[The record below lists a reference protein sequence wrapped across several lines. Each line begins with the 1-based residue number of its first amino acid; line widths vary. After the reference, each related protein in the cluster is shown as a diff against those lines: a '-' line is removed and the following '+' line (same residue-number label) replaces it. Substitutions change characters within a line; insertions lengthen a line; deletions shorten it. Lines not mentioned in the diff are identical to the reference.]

1 MIAIAIA
8 WFLLGLLL
16 LALGGDSIVKAVSGL
31 AQRFGASPFTA
42 GLLLLG
48 VTTSLPE
55 LAVNARA
62 LAVGQP
68 ELALGNAVGS
78 SIVNLGFTLAVA
90 AIAAPLLLR
99 ARLQT
104 VLWWSLLVAGVLLV
118 LFGLDGRLARWEG
131 GVLVAGFIVMQVL
144 LLRRGRVERAEV
156 QAAIAESALSR
167 TSLPLNVLRVLIAAL
182 TLYWGARLVVGA
194 AADFGAALGWTPLL
208 VGLLPV
214 AIGTA
219 LPEVATAIAA
229 ARRGHGDM
237 VLGHVLGSS
246 VVNLLL
252 VIGAMAVLQPLALP
266 ASFVRLELP
275 ALPVLRGF
283 LFPRRFR
290 RRKLFLGSRLV
301 ARQAGTGFHQQRQ
314 RRLGHHVGADRRG
327 DEQEYGDQ
335 QLARL
340 RVLAQEDVV
349 ADRAHQHAAHAQ
361 RAGLGRRV
369 QALEE
374 RGQLH
379 QPQCADQDEEAAEQ
393 QQDRQADLYRGD
405 HSTMSRRSTNLLS
418 TTVLPKPSMAMT
430 SAASK

>member
-78 SIVNLGFTLAVA
+78 SIVNLGLTLAA
-90 AIAAPLLLR
+90 AAMAAPLLLR

-104 VLWWSLLVAGVLLV
+104 VLWWSLLAAGVLLI
-118 LFGLDGRLARWEG
+118 LFGLDGGLARWEG
-131 GVLVAGFIVMQVL
+131 GVLLAGFIVVQV
-144 LLRRGRVERAEV
+144 LLRRGRGESAEV

-182 TLYWGARLVVGA
+182 ALYWGARLVVGA
-194 AADFGAALGWTPLL
+194 AADFGVALGWTPLL

-237 VLGHVLGSS
+237 VLCHVLGSS

-275 ALPVLRGF
+275 ALLAFALVLYPMLRGD
-283 LFPRRFR
+283 L
-290 RRKLFLGSRLV
+290 KISRGEGAILLV
-301 ARQAGTGFHQQRQ
+301 AFIGWFV
-314 RRLGHHVGADRRG
+314 LELLLVGA
-327 DEQEYGDQ
+327 
-335 QLARL
+335 
-340 RVLAQEDVV
+340 
-349 ADRAHQHAAHAQ
+349 
-361 RAGLGRRV
+361 
-369 QALEE
+369 
-374 RGQLH
+374 
-379 QPQCADQDEEAAEQ
+379 
-393 QQDRQADLYRGD
+393 
-405 HSTMSRRSTNLLS
+405 
-418 TTVLPKPSMAMT
+418 PSL
-430 SAASK
+430 

>member
-78 SIVNLGFTLAVA
+78 SIVNMGMTLALA

-99 ARLQT
+99 ARLQS
-104 VLWWSLLVAGVLLV
+104 VLWWSLLAAAALLI
-118 LFGLDGRLARWEG
+118 LFGLDGRLVRWEG
-131 GVLVAGFIVMQVL
+131 GVLVAGFIVMQVV
-144 LLRRGRVERAEV
+144 LLRRGGSESAEV

-182 TLYWGARLVVGA
+182 ALYWGARLVVGA
-194 AADFGAALGWTPLL
+194 AADFGTALGWTPLL

-219 LPEVATAIAA
+219 LPEVAAAIAA

-246 VVNLLL
+246 AVNLLL
-252 VIGAMAVLQPLALP
+252 VIGAMAMLQPLALP

-275 ALPVLRGF
+275 ALLAFALVLYPMLRGD
-283 LFPRRFR
+283 LKINRGEGAI
-290 RRKLFLGSRLV
+290 LLV
-301 ARQAGTGFHQQRQ
+301 AF
-314 RRLGHHVGADRRG
+314 VGW
-327 DEQEYGDQ
+327 
-335 QLARL
+335 L
-340 RVLAQEDVV
+340 VLEV
-349 ADRAHQHAAHAQ
+349 
-361 RAGLGRRV
+361 
-369 QALEE
+369 
-374 RGQLH
+374 
-379 QPQCADQDEEAAEQ
+379 
-393 QQDRQADLYRGD
+393 
-405 HSTMSRRSTNLLS
+405 LL
-418 TTVLPKPSMAMT
+418 VG
-430 SAASK
+430 

>member
-78 SIVNLGFTLAVA
+78 SIVNLGLTLAVA
-90 AIAAPLLLR
+90 AIAAPCCC
-99 ARLQT
+99 ARLQA
-104 VLWWSLLVAGVLLV
+104 VLWWSLLAAGVLLI
-118 LFGLDGRLARWEG
+118 LFGLDGRLVRWEG

-144 LLRRGRVERAEV
+144 LLRRGHVESAEV

-229 ARRGHGDM
+229 SRRGHGDM

-275 ALPVLRGF
+275 ALLAFALVLYPMLRGD
-283 LFPRRFR
+283 L
-290 RRKLFLGSRLV
+290 KISRGEGGILLV
-301 ARQAGTGFHQQRQ
+301 AFAGWFV
-314 RRLGHHVGADRRG
+314 LELLLVGAP
-327 DEQEYGDQ
+327 
-335 QLARL
+335 
-340 RVLAQEDVV
+340 
-349 ADRAHQHAAHAQ
+349 
-361 RAGLGRRV
+361 
-369 QALEE
+369 AL
-374 RGQLH
+374 
-379 QPQCADQDEEAAEQ
+379 
-393 QQDRQADLYRGD
+393 
-405 HSTMSRRSTNLLS
+405 
-418 TTVLPKPSMAMT
+418 
-430 SAASK
+430 

>member
-31 AQRFGASPFTA
+31 AQRCGASPFTA

-78 SIVNLGFTLAVA
+78 SIVNLGMTLALA

-99 ARLQT
+99 ARLQS
-104 VLWWSLLVAGVLLV
+104 VLWWSLLAAAALLI
-118 LFGLDGRLARWEG
+118 LFGFDGRLVRWEG
-131 GVLVAGFIVMQVL
+131 GVLVAGFIVMQVV
-144 LLRRGRVERAEV
+144 LLRRGRRESAEV

-194 AADFGAALGWTPLL
+194 AADFGTALGWTPLL

-219 LPEVATAIAA
+219 LPEVAAAIAA

-246 VVNLLL
+246 AVNLLL
-252 VIGAMAVLQPLALP
+252 VIGAMAMLQPLALP

-275 ALPVLRGF
+275 ALLAFALVLYPMLRGD
-283 LFPRRFR
+283 LKINRGEGAI
-290 RRKLFLGSRLV
+290 LLV
-301 ARQAGTGFHQQRQ
+301 AFVGWLA
-314 RRLGHHVGADRRG
+314 LEVLLVGAP
-327 DEQEYGDQ
+327 
-335 QLARL
+335 
-340 RVLAQEDVV
+340 
-349 ADRAHQHAAHAQ
+349 
-361 RAGLGRRV
+361 GL
-369 QALEE
+369 
-374 RGQLH
+374 
-379 QPQCADQDEEAAEQ
+379 
-393 QQDRQADLYRGD
+393 
-405 HSTMSRRSTNLLS
+405 
-418 TTVLPKPSMAMT
+418 
-430 SAASK
+430 

>member
-78 SIVNLGFTLAVA
+78 SIANLGLTLALA

-104 VLWWSLLVAGVLLV
+104 VLWWSLLAAAALLI
-118 LFGLDGRLARWEG
+118 LFGLDGRLVRWEG
-131 GVLVAGFIVMQVL
+131 GVLVAGFIVMQVV
-144 LLRRGRVERAEV
+144 LLRRGGRESAEV

-167 TSLPLNVLRVLIAAL
+167 TSLPLNILRVLIAAL

-194 AADFGAALGWTPLL
+194 AADFGTALGWTPLL

-219 LPEVATAIAA
+219 LPEVAAAIAA

-246 VVNLLL
+246 AVNLLL
-252 VIGAMAVLQPLALP
+252 VIGAMAMLQPLALP

-275 ALPVLRGF
+275 ALLAFALVLYPMLRGD
-283 LFPRRFR
+283 LKINRGEGAI
-290 RRKLFLGSRLV
+290 LLV
-301 ARQAGTGFHQQRQ
+301 AFVGWLA
-314 RRLGHHVGADRRG
+314 LEVLLVGAP
-327 DEQEYGDQ
+327 
-335 QLARL
+335 
-340 RVLAQEDVV
+340 
-349 ADRAHQHAAHAQ
+349 
-361 RAGLGRRV
+361 
-369 QALEE
+369 AL
-374 RGQLH
+374 
-379 QPQCADQDEEAAEQ
+379 
-393 QQDRQADLYRGD
+393 
-405 HSTMSRRSTNLLS
+405 
-418 TTVLPKPSMAMT
+418 
-430 SAASK
+430 

>member
-78 SIVNLGFTLAVA
+78 SIVNLGLTLAVA
-90 AIAAPLLLR
+90 AMAAPLLLR

-104 VLWWSLLVAGVLLV
+104 VLWWSLLAAGVLLI
-118 LFGLDGRLARWEG
+118 LFGLDGGLARWEG
-131 GVLVAGFIVMQVL
+131 GILLAGFIVVQVL
-144 LLRRGRVERAEV
+144 LLRRGRSEGAAV

-194 AADFGAALGWTPLL
+194 AADFGVALGWTPLL

-275 ALPVLRGF
+275 ALLAFALVLYPMLRGD
-283 LFPRRFR
+283 L
-290 RRKLFLGSRLV
+290 KISRGEGVILLV
-301 ARQAGTGFHQQRQ
+301 AFVGW
-314 RRLGHHVGADRRG
+314 LVLELLLVGAP
-327 DEQEYGDQ
+327 
-335 QLARL
+335 
-340 RVLAQEDVV
+340 
-349 ADRAHQHAAHAQ
+349 
-361 RAGLGRRV
+361 
-369 QALEE
+369 AL
-374 RGQLH
+374 
-379 QPQCADQDEEAAEQ
+379 
-393 QQDRQADLYRGD
+393 
-405 HSTMSRRSTNLLS
+405 
-418 TTVLPKPSMAMT
+418 
-430 SAASK
+430 

>member
-78 SIVNLGFTLAVA
+78 SIANLGLTLALA

-104 VLWWSLLVAGVLLV
+104 VLWWSLLAAAALLI
-118 LFGLDGRLARWEG
+118 LFGLDGRLVRWEG
-131 GVLVAGFIVMQVL
+131 GVLVAGFIVMQVV
-144 LLRRGRVERAEV
+144 LLRRGRRESAEV

-167 TSLPLNVLRVLIAAL
+167 TSLPLNILRVLVAAL

-194 AADFGAALGWTPLL
+194 AADFGTALGWTPLL

-219 LPEVATAIAA
+219 LPEVAAAIAA

-246 VVNLLL
+246 AVNLLL
-252 VIGAMAVLQPLALP
+252 VIGAMAMLQPLALP

-275 ALPVLRGF
+275 ALLAFALVLYPMLRGD
-283 LFPRRFR
+283 LKINRGEGAI
-290 RRKLFLGSRLV
+290 LLV
-301 ARQAGTGFHQQRQ
+301 AFVGW
-314 RRLGHHVGADRRG
+314 LVLEVLLVGA
-327 DEQEYGDQ
+327 
-335 QLARL
+335 
-340 RVLAQEDVV
+340 
-349 ADRAHQHAAHAQ
+349 
-361 RAGLGRRV
+361 
-369 QALEE
+369 
-374 RGQLH
+374 
-379 QPQCADQDEEAAEQ
+379 P
-393 QQDRQADLYRGD
+393 
-405 HSTMSRRSTNLLS
+405 
-418 TTVLPKPSMAMT
+418 
-430 SAASK
+430 

>member
-78 SIVNLGFTLAVA
+78 SIVNMGMTLALA

-99 ARLQT
+99 ARLQS
-104 VLWWSLLVAGVLLV
+104 VLWWSLLAAAALLI
-118 LFGLDGRLARWEG
+118 LFGLDGRLVRWEG
-131 GVLVAGFIVMQVL
+131 GVLVAGFIVMQVV
-144 LLRRGRVERAEV
+144 LLRRGGSESAEV

-182 TLYWGARLVVGA
+182 ALYWGARLVVGA
-194 AADFGAALGWTPLL
+194 AADFGTALGWTPLL

-219 LPEVATAIAA
+219 LPEVAAAIAA

-246 VVNLLL
+246 AVNLLL
-252 VIGAMAVLQPLALP
+252 VIGAMAMLQPLALP

-275 ALPVLRGF
+275 ALLAFALVLYPMLRGD
-283 LFPRRFR
+283 LKINRGEGAI
-290 RRKLFLGSRLV
+290 LLV
-301 ARQAGTGFHQQRQ
+301 AFVGW
-314 RRLGHHVGADRRG
+314 LVLEVLLVGA
-327 DEQEYGDQ
+327 
-335 QLARL
+335 
-340 RVLAQEDVV
+340 
-349 ADRAHQHAAHAQ
+349 
-361 RAGLGRRV
+361 
-369 QALEE
+369 
-374 RGQLH
+374 
-379 QPQCADQDEEAAEQ
+379 P
-393 QQDRQADLYRGD
+393 
-405 HSTMSRRSTNLLS
+405 
-418 TTVLPKPSMAMT
+418 
-430 SAASK
+430 

>member
-78 SIVNLGFTLAVA
+78 SIANLGVTLALA

-104 VLWWSLLVAGVLLV
+104 VLWWSLLAAAALLI
-118 LFGLDGRLARWEG
+118 LFGLDGRLVRWEG
-131 GVLVAGFIVMQVL
+131 GVLVAGFIVMQVV
-144 LLRRGRVERAEV
+144 LLRRGGRESAEV

-167 TSLPLNVLRVLIAAL
+167 TSLPLDILRVLIAAL

-194 AADFGAALGWTPLL
+194 AADFGTALGWTPLL

-219 LPEVATAIAA
+219 LPEVAAAIAA

-246 VVNLLL
+246 AVNLLL
-252 VIGAMAVLQPLALP
+252 VIGAMAMLQPLALP

-275 ALPVLRGF
+275 ALLAFALVLYPMLRGD
-283 LFPRRFR
+283 LKINRGEGVI
-290 RRKLFLGSRLV
+290 LLV
-301 ARQAGTGFHQQRQ
+301 AFVGW
-314 RRLGHHVGADRRG
+314 LVLEVLLVGAP
-327 DEQEYGDQ
+327 
-335 QLARL
+335 
-340 RVLAQEDVV
+340 
-349 ADRAHQHAAHAQ
+349 
-361 RAGLGRRV
+361 GL
-369 QALEE
+369 
-374 RGQLH
+374 
-379 QPQCADQDEEAAEQ
+379 
-393 QQDRQADLYRGD
+393 
-405 HSTMSRRSTNLLS
+405 
-418 TTVLPKPSMAMT
+418 
-430 SAASK
+430 

>member
-78 SIVNLGFTLAVA
+78 SIANLGLTLALA

-99 ARLQT
+99 ARLQS
-104 VLWWSLLVAGVLLV
+104 VLWWSLLAAAALLI
-118 LFGLDGRLARWEG
+118 LFGLDGRLVRWEG
-131 GVLVAGFIVMQVL
+131 GVLVAGFIVMQVV
-144 LLRRGRVERAEV
+144 LLRRGGSESAEV

-167 TSLPLNVLRVLIAAL
+167 TSLPLNILRVLIAAL

-194 AADFGAALGWTPLL
+194 AADFGTALGWTPLL

-219 LPEVATAIAA
+219 LPEVAAAIAA

-246 VVNLLL
+246 AVNLLL
-252 VIGAMAVLQPLALP
+252 VIGAMAMLQPLALP

-275 ALPVLRGF
+275 ALLAFALVLYPMLRGD
-283 LFPRRFR
+283 LKINRGEGAI
-290 RRKLFLGSRLV
+290 LLV
-301 ARQAGTGFHQQRQ
+301 AFVGW
-314 RRLGHHVGADRRG
+314 LVLEVLLVGA
-327 DEQEYGDQ
+327 
-335 QLARL
+335 
-340 RVLAQEDVV
+340 
-349 ADRAHQHAAHAQ
+349 
-361 RAGLGRRV
+361 
-369 QALEE
+369 
-374 RGQLH
+374 
-379 QPQCADQDEEAAEQ
+379 P
-393 QQDRQADLYRGD
+393 
-405 HSTMSRRSTNLLS
+405 
-418 TTVLPKPSMAMT
+418 
-430 SAASK
+430 

>member
-31 AQRFGASPFTA
+31 AQRFEASPFTA

-48 VTTSLPE
+48 VATSLPE

-62 LAVGQP
+62 LTVGQP

-78 SIVNLGFTLAVA
+78 SIVNLGLTLAVA

-118 LFGLDGRLARWEG
+118 LFGLDGRMVRWEG

-144 LLRRGRVERAEV
+144 LLHRGRSESEEV

-194 AADFGAALGWTPLL
+194 AADFAVALGWTPLL

-219 LPEVATAIAA
+219 LPEVAAAIAA

-252 VIGAMAVLQPLALP
+252 VVGAMALLQPLALP

-275 ALPVLRGF
+275 ALLAFALVLYPMLRGD
-283 LFPRRFR
+283 L
-290 RRKLFLGSRLV
+290 KISRSEGGILLAAFV
-301 ARQAGTGFHQQRQ
+301 GWFV
-314 RRLGHHVGADRRG
+314 LELLLVGA
-327 DEQEYGDQ
+327 
-335 QLARL
+335 A
-340 RVLAQEDVV
+340 
-349 ADRAHQHAAHAQ
+349 
-361 RAGLGRRV
+361 
-369 QALEE
+369 
-374 RGQLH
+374 
-379 QPQCADQDEEAAEQ
+379 
-393 QQDRQADLYRGD
+393 
-405 HSTMSRRSTNLLS
+405 
-418 TTVLPKPSMAMT
+418 
-430 SAASK
+430 